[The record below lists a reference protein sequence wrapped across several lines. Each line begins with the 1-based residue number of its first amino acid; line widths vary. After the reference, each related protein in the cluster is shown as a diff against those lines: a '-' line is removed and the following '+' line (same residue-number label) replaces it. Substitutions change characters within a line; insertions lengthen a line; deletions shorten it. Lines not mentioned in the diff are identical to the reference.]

1 MPPVEILYRW
11 RGRCGLEGILVGVRR
26 AVVLGVLV
34 MLCPLGRRPNGHCL
48 GDKGVVKF
56 VGKNILLI

>member
-1 MPPVEILYRW
+1 M
-11 RGRCGLEGILVGVRR
+11 GVRR